1 MGQPRAQMIAG
12 AVQENLRL
20 IFEPAKCTRMNDAG
34 TVALKLRPIGM
45 ALFGIFSSAR
55 LAGLLRERREG
66 GALGRFHFFARF
78 PTVLHLAV
86 NPLMS
91 ILSVALPRQS
101 LGEGGP
107 HPIFRATRAP
117 LAALAIAR
125 SEEHTFELQSQ
136 SNLVCR

>member
-1 MGQPRAQMIAG
+1 MGQSRAKMIAG
-12 AVQENLRL
+12 AVEKDLGL
-20 IFEPAKCTRMNDAG
+20 IFEPAKRARVNDPRA
-34 TVALKLRPIGM
+34 VALKLGPVSVALLPI
-45 ALFGIFSSAR
+45 LSSAR
-55 LAGLLRERREG
+55 VAGLLRERREG

-101 LGEGGP
+101 LGERGP
-107 HPIFRATRAP
+107 RPIFRATHAP

-125 SEEHTFELQSQ
+125 PADRRAQATA
-136 SNLVCR
+136 R

>member
-55 LAGLLRERREG
+55 LAGLLRERRES
-66 GALGRFHFFARF
+66 GALGRFHLFAGL
-78 PTVLHLAV
+78 PAVLHLAV

-91 ILSVALPRQS
+91 ILSVPLSRQS

-107 HPIFRATRAP
+107 LPIFPPTRAP
-117 LAALAIAR
+117 LAALAIAGPADR
-125 SEEHTFELQSQ
+125 RAQAT
-136 SNLVCR
+136 VR

>member
-66 GALGRFHFFARF
+66 GALGRFHLLSRS
-78 PTVLHLAV
+78 PTVFHLAI

-91 ILSVALPRQS
+91 ILSVAREPL
-101 LGEGGP
+101 
-107 HPIFRATRAP
+107 PIFRVMPAP
-117 LAALAIAR
+117 LAALPIAAPADR
-125 SEEHTFELQSQ
+125 RGRATEP
-136 SNLVCR
+136 

>member
-34 TVALKLRPIGM
+34 PVALKLRPIGM

-55 LAGLLRERREG
+55 LARLLRERREG
-66 GALGRFHFFARF
+66 GTLGCFHFSPRS

-86 NPLMS
+86 NPLTS
-91 ILSVALPRQS
+91 ILSVALPRQG

-107 HPIFRATRAP
+107 RP
-117 LAALAIAR
+117 
-125 SEEHTFELQSQ
+125 
-136 SNLVCR
+136 

>member
-66 GALGRFHFFARF
+66 GALGRFHLLSRS
-78 PTVLHLAV
+78 PTVFHLAI

-91 ILSVALPRQS
+91 ILSLALQPF
-101 LGEGGP
+101 
-107 HPIFRATRAP
+107 PIFCVIHQTYATDTISA
-117 LAALAIAR
+117 
-125 SEEHTFELQSQ
+125 
-136 SNLVCR
+136 